1 MTSADGQQQ
10 QQQMQMVETR
20 VGLESTSD
28 ISLLSTL
35 PTISVAV
42 GVNDMSLKQLLQPSS
57 TSATAANGQ
66 DLL

>member
-1 MTSADGQQQ
+1 VTSADGQQQ